1 MLKVLVNWLYIALTT
16 ACLGTGIAV
25 LAENKLHYRF
35 KNADSILA
43 MGLISATVYA
53 QIWSLFYKVGILA
66 NIVLLILCALSFLY
80 GRKQIAHLIHV
91 QRDKDSILKG
101 IGLGILILIW
111 AYCTS
116 RGYMHYD
123 SDLYH
128 AQSIRWIEEY
138 GIVKGLGNI
147 HVRFAYNSSFFAL
160 SALYSMPYIFGQ
172 SMHSVNGL
180 IALILSVEALRI
192 VHAWKRKK
200 LLLSDFARAA
210 ALFYLTLIYSDIMA
224 PASDYAIMCTVF
236 YIIIKWL
243 NQLED
248 EQEADNVTP
257 YALLCVAGVY
267 AVSLKL
273 TAGLILILVLKPAI
287 MLIRKKRW
295 KEIILYLCMGIGVI
309 TPWLIRTVWISGY
322 LLYPFPA
329 LDIFSVDWKLPAQAA
344 ALDAAEIKTWG
355 RGLNNAA
362 LVNMPMTEWFPQWFQ
377 TMLPKLVKLFIIA
390 DIISIILGVI
400 MLIIALFRRKADKIK
415 DLGLVWVAIAASYLF
430 WQLSAPLL
438 RYGYAYILLL
448 IALTG
453 GMMWTAICIKIKLAD
468 TGSMDRILCIL
479 LLMLGFVKIWSL
491 GGYIVTQS
499 NLPYYVA
506 QQNYGSYELDSYE
519 VNGVTFYYP
528 VSGDRVGYD
537 AFPAIPRKV
546 EITFRGD
553 TLKQGFRSIE

>member
-377 TMLPKLVKLFIIA
+377 TMLPKLGKLFIIA

-553 TLKQGFRSIE
+553 TLKQGFWSIE

>member
-1 MLKVLVNWLYIALTT
+1 MLTVLINWLYIAFTT
-16 ACLGTGIAV
+16 MCLGIGVAAFTR
-25 LAENKLHYRF
+25 NRLHYQIS
-35 KNADSILA
+35 KADSILA
-43 MGLISATVYA
+43 MGLIAATVYA

-66 NIVLLILCALSFLY
+66 NLVLLLICAISLFY
-80 GRKQIAHLIHV
+80 GRGQLSYMMQLQKRKAIV
-91 QRDKDSILKG
+91 LKG
-101 IGLGILILIW
+101 IGFAIVILIW
-111 AYCTS
+111 TYCTS

-210 ALFYLTLIYSDIMA
+210 ALFYLTLIYGDIMA

-243 NQLED
+243 SQLED
-248 EQEADNVTP
+248 EKETDNVTP

-287 MLIRKKRW
+287 MLIRQKRW
-295 KEIILYLCMGIGVI
+295 KEIMLYLCMGIGVI

-329 LDIFSVDWKLPAQAA
+329 LDIFSVDWKIPAQAA

-377 TMLPKLVKLFIIA
+377 TMLPMLGKLFIIA
-390 DIISIILGVI
+390 DIISIILGFI
-400 MLIIALFRRKADKIK
+400 MFIIALFRRKADKIK
-415 DLGLVWVAIAASYLF
+415 DIGLVWLAIAASYLF

-453 GMMWTAICIKIKLAD
+453 GMMWSAICIKIELAD
-468 TGSMDRILCIL
+468 TESMDRILCIL
-479 LLMLGFVKIWSL
+479 LLLSGFVKIWSL